1 MTYTENRLFR
11 TACGTILLVGGFA
24 ISGCSGKDADAT
36 GGAGQEEVASAEAY
50 ERQTSMENIAEQDE
64 EAALFEEEEQAARVA
79 AAKEAAQLAT
89 EEEAA
94 RVAAEKEADRIAAEE
109 EAARVAAEKEAA
121 RIAAEEEVARIAAQE
136 AARIAAEEE
145 VARVAAEKE
154 AARIAAEQE
163 VARVAAEKEAARVA
177 AEEEAARIAAEKE
190 AARVAAEEEAARI
203 VAEQE
208 AARIAAEK
216 EASRIAAEKAARA
229 LAEQAIRD
237 RFRLADDADMEKM
250 LGGSGHDRLAFSVHL
265 DQISNGF
272 DPSGGTSLGK
282 HAVYR
287 CSLPAGQL
295 VIWKNPGG
303 SQKVFIW
310 NKSGTHAP
318 KVQTRR
324 DGKVNQN
331 PVFGGNHGDGQKG
344 RISFLIGD
352 GEDLV
357 LWDQGNKGW
366 DGWVIITPYGSN

>member
-109 EAARVAAEKEAA
+109 EAARV
-121 RIAAEEEVARIAAQE
+121 
-136 AARIAAEEE
+136 
-145 VARVAAEKE
+145 
-154 AARIAAEQE
+154 
-163 VARVAAEKEAARVA
+163 
-177 AEEEAARIAAEKE
+177 AAEKE

>member
-154 AARIAAEQE
+154 AAP
-163 VARVAAEKEAARVA
+163 VA